1 MELLDYLRQFNTAS
15 VLLRLTLAVL
25 CGGLIGIN
33 REHKRRPAGFRTYM
47 MVCMGAALSMILGQ
61 YEDTMLH
68 TLLSGAFGTVGQPTD
83 VTRFGAQVING
94 IGFLGTGTILIT
106 EQREVKGLTT
116 AAGLWA
122 TACMGL
128 AIGAGFYECML
139 LGFGAIFL
147 SIKLFSFIE
156 CYTLSASRYVDL
168 YIEFVSLDRLGEF
181 IHLLKG
187 MNIRIFDVEILRTGE
202 KQYPNHPCVIFYL
215 RFQPHQT
222 HRQALQELYRFSDV
236 FCINEL

>member
-1 MELLDYLRQFNTAS
+1 MAYLRELNTLS
-15 VLLRLTLAVL
+15 VLLRLTLAAL
-25 CGGLIGIN
+25 CGGIIGID

-47 MVCMGAALSMILGQ
+47 LVCLGAALTMCLSQ
-61 YEDTMLH
+61 YEDLLLRTVWAD
-68 TLLSGAFGTVGQPTD
+68 TLQVLGIRTD
-83 VTRFGAQVING
+83 VSRFGAQVING
-94 IGFLGTGTILIT
+94 IGFLGIGTILVT
-106 EQREVKGLTT
+106 GQREVKGLTT

-122 TACMGL
+122 SACMGL

-168 YIEFVSLDRLGEF
+168 YIEFISLDRLGEF

-202 KQYPNHPCVIFYL
+202 KQYPNHPCVIFCL

-222 HRQALQELYRFSDV
+222 HRQVLQELYRFSDV